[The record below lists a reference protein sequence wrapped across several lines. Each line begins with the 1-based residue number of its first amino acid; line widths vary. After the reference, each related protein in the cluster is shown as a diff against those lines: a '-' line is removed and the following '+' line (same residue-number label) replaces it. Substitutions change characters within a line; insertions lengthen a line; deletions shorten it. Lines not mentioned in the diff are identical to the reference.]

1 MTFQFAAPWLL
12 TLLTLLPLLAYVL
25 YRKQARYQT
34 AGLRFANVS
43 LLRHKRTWRATL
55 RPLLTISRLL
65 ALALLIIGLARP
77 QLAQAKEIVHGEG
90 VDIVIAQDISGS
102 MASLDF
108 QPQNRLEAAKVV
120 VEDFISRRTYDR
132 IGLVVFAHEAFSQSP
147 MTTDHA
153 VLNRL
158 LNQIKLAPDL
168 QLEDGTAIGLGL
180 ANAANMLKD
189 SQAKSRVV
197 ILLTDGANNAG
208 EIAPETAAEAAQAL
222 GIKIY
227 TIGMGRPGQVP
238 VPVDSPFGGKEIVY
252 QQSDL
257 DEGLLQKN
265 AQKTGGQYFRAT
277 DTADLQRIY
286 DHINQ
291 LEKSQIEIT
300 RYSEQIELMM
310 WALVPALALVLSE
323 QALSQ
328 TLFRRIP

>member
-25 YRKQARYQT
+25 HRKQARHQT
-34 AGLRFANVS
+34 AGLRFASVG
-43 LLRHKRTWRATL
+43 LLRQQRTWRTTL
-55 RPLLTISRLL
+55 RPLLTVGRLL

-77 QLAQAKEIVHGEG
+77 QLAQAKETVHGEG

-102 MASLDF
+102 MAALDF
-108 QPQNRLEAAKVV
+108 QPQNRLEAAKAVV
-120 VEDFISRRTYDR
+120 DDFISRRTYDR

-158 LNQIKLAPDL
+158 LKQVQLAPEL
-168 QLEDGTAIGLGL
+168 QLQDGTAIGLGL

-189 SQAKSRVV
+189 SKAKSRVV

-208 EIAPETAAEAAQAL
+208 EIAPETSAEAAKTL
-222 GIKIY
+222 GIKVY
-227 TIGMGRPGQVP
+227 TIGMGRTGQVP
-238 VPVDSPFGGKEIVY
+238 VPVDSLFGGKEIVY
-252 QQSDL
+252 QESDL
-257 DEGLLQKN
+257 DEGLLQKI
-265 AQKTGGQYFRAT
+265 AQTTGGQYFRAT

-300 RYSEQIELMM
+300 RYSEQIELML

-323 QALSQ
+323 QTLSQ

>member
-1 MTFQFAAPWLL
+1 MV
-12 TLLTLLPLLAYVL
+12 LPLLAYVL
-25 YRKQARYQT
+25 HRKQARHQT
-34 AGLRFANVS
+34 AGLRFASVS
-43 LLRHKRTWRATL
+43 LLRQKRTWRATL
-55 RPLLTISRLL
+55 RPLLTVGRLL

-77 QLAQAKEIVHGEG
+77 QLAQAKEIVQGEG

-102 MASLDF
+102 MAALDF
-108 QPQNRLEAAKVV
+108 QPQNRLEAAKTVV
-120 VEDFISRRTYDR
+120 DEFISRRTYDR

-168 QLEDGTAIGLGL
+168 ELEDGTAIGLGL

-189 SQAKSRVV
+189 SDAKSRVV

-222 GIKIY
+222 GIKVY

-238 VPVDSPFGGKEIVY
+238 VPVDSLFGGQEIVY
-252 QQSDL
+252 QESDL
-257 DEGLLQKN
+257 DEGLMQQI
-265 AQKTGGQYFRAT
+265 AEKTGGQYFRAA
-277 DTADLQRIY
+277 DTTDLQRIY

-300 RYSEQIELMM
+300 RYSEQIELML
-310 WALVPALALVLSE
+310 WALLPALALVLSE

>member
-12 TLLTLLPLLAYVL
+12 TLLTLLPLLAYL
-25 YRKQARYQT
+25 LHRKQARYQT

-55 RPLLTISRLL
+55 RPLLTVSRLL

-108 QPQNRLEAAKVV
+108 QPQNRLEAAKAVV
-120 VEDFISRRTYDR
+120 DDFISRRTYDR

-222 GIKIY
+222 GIKVY

-238 VPVDSPFGGKEIVY
+238 VPVTNFFGSQEIVY
-252 QQSDL
+252 QESDL
-257 DEGLLQKN
+257 DEGLLQQI
-265 AQKTGGQYFRAT
+265 AEKTGGQYFRAT

-300 RYSEQIELMM
+300 RYSEQIELMV